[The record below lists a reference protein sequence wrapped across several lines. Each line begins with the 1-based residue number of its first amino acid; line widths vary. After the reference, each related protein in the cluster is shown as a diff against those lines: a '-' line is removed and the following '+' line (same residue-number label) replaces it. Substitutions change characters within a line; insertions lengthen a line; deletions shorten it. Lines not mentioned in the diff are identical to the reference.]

1 MRAYARKTAFQL
13 IFQADQGN
21 EDDGRSLAFL
31 SVENRLTERDVR
43 YVEEMLDLYRRNCS
57 RVDAVIAAVLKKGW
71 TLDRLGSA
79 ERSILRLGALELL
92 YRDDIPPGVTID
104 EAVRLAKLFGDEN
117 APSLVNGILDRL
129 HRT

>member
-21 EDDGRSLAFL
+21 EDDGKSLTLL
-31 SVENRLTERDVR
+31 SVENKLTERDLR
-43 YVEEMLDLYRRNCS
+43 YVEEMLDLFRQKEAD
-57 RVDAVIAAVLKKGW
+57 VDAVIAAVLKKGW
-71 TLDRLGSA
+71 SLERLGCA
-79 ERSILRLGALELL
+79 ERNILRLGVLELL

-117 APSLVNGILDRL
+117 APSLINGILDKVYRK
-129 HRT
+129 